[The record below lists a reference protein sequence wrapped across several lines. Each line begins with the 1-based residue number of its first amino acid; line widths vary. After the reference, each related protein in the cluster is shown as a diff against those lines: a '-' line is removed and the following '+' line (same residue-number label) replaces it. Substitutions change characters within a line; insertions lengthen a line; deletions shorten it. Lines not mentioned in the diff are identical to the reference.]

1 MVYEPP
7 EIPEEAKKIAE
18 KFFEHAQTVA
28 DTRNYDYAIELY
40 LQGLHKN
47 TSAVEEGHKALREVA
62 MHRKSLGGKRPGLV
76 ETFKRS
82 TTHKDPLTAMLNAEY
97 LLAKDPFNLAYI
109 EALAK
114 NADRAELPDTLQWIL
129 PFYLEASRQEKK
141 IHIDRL
147 LNIRNYY
154 AQLGKYYESKDQVDL
169 GVDCLMRAVASLELA
184 MQEAPRSM
192 DLSGDHRDLVSKL
205 TIMKGKYETGGDFRD
220 SVQDAEGQKMLQDSK
235 KAVKSADVIE
245 NMIQQ
250 AREELQA
257 DPTVAGK
264 VNTLADLLLQRGTP
278 ADEQQAIELLDKSHQ
293 QASQYSFKMRAD
305 DVRLRQMQRKIRQ
318 ARTEVQDNPQD
329 QNAKTQLAELEKQ
342 LIVSELDIYKERTA
356 QYPTDL
362 RIKFEYGVRLFRAKQ
377 YDQAIP
383 LFQEASSE
391 PRHGIR
397 AKFYIGSCFFNKG
410 WHDQA
415 IDTLKEAIES
425 YPLKGD
431 DVFKEMHYTLARTY
445 QQAEQI
451 DLALDTYSQIIKLDF
466 NYHDVRQRIES
477 LQDKRKKL
485 RNGQ

>member
-1 MVYEPP
+1 MVYKPP

-18 KFFEHAQTVA
+18 KFFEHAETVA

-47 TSAVEEGHKALREVA
+47 TAAVEQGHKALREVA

-114 NADRAELPDTLQWIL
+114 NADRAELPDALLWIL

-154 AQLGKYYESKDQVDL
+154 EKLGEYYESQNQADL
-169 GVDCLMRAVASLELA
+169 GVECLQRAVAALELA
-184 MQEAPRSM
+184 MQEAPRGM
-192 DLSGDHRDLVSKL
+192 DLSVDHRDLVSKF
-205 TIMKGKYETGGDFRD
+205 TIMRGKYGTAEDFRD
-220 SVQDAEGQKMLQDSK
+220 SVQDAESQKMLQDSK
-235 KAVKSADVIE
+235 KAVKSEEVLE
-245 NMIQQ
+245 HMIRQ
-250 AREELQA
+250 AQEELQA

-264 VNTLADLLLQRGTP
+264 VNKLVDLLLQRGMVE
-278 ADEQQAIELLDKSHQ
+278 DEQQAMVLLDKSHQ
-293 QASQYSFKMRAD
+293 QTGQYSFKMRAD
-305 DVRLRQMQRKIRQ
+305 DIRLRQMQRKIRQ
-318 ARTEVQDNPQD
+318 ARAQLENNPQD
-329 QNAKTQLAELEKQ
+329 QDAKTQLAELQKQ
-342 LIVSELDIYKERTA
+342 LIAFELDIYKERTA

-362 RIKFEYGVRLFRAKQ
+362 HLKFEYAVRLFHARQ

-383 LFQEASSE
+383 LFQEASAE

-415 IDTLKEAIES
+415 VDTLKEAIEA

-431 DVFKEMHYTLARTY
+431 NLFKEMHYVLARTY
-445 QQAEQI
+445 EQASQT
-451 DLALDTYSQIIKLDF
+451 DSALDTYSQIVKLDY
-466 NYHDVRQRIES
+466 NYRDVRHRIES
-477 LQDKRKKL
+477 MQKKPK
-485 RNGQ
+485 NA